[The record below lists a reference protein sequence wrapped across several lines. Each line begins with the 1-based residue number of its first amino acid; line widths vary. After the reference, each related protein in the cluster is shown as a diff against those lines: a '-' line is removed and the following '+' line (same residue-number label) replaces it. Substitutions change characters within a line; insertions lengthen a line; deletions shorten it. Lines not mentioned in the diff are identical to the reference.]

1 MIGYVLV
8 RLLPLQRTRQLVGAA
23 RGRAWRIR
31 AAALTCVVGASAL
44 VACDR
49 PSPARGAD
57 SAGATTGAGATG
69 NQSDAP
75 SESGWDSAAG
85 PFIVLPTVDGGLV
98 SGSLLRPEATEMTVG
113 DTAGVGRVMGDR
125 QVELFSR
132 SGSVGM
138 ARLTIEGAPRVDDGC
153 TAWPVA
159 RLAVTS
165 GATMPPWTAAFAANR
180 VTAVALDSI
189 EGLAGRDSALFAA
202 RLTRLASA
210 LKDDT
215 SATFRGLP
223 FVVLRAWRTQAG
235 RDGFVVATLVRRVN
249 QEDDP
254 REERLVLVVDTPSD
268 ADSTWR
274 VGWHERAAG
283 REEEL
288 VVAEPLLAFH
298 LTGRDDLHLLFGRDD
313 GVALGAAVLVRANG
327 AWRVQWES
335 AVAGC
340 N

>member
-1 MIGYVLV
+1 MIGHGFV
-8 RLLPLQRTRQLVGAA
+8 RLLAQGFAGVTPGCAVRV
-23 RGRAWRIR
+23 R
-31 AAALTCVVGASAL
+31 AAVLTCVLGAGAL
-44 VACDR
+44 SACDR
-49 PSPARGAD
+49 PSRTGGAD
-57 SAGATTGAGATG
+57 SVGATSGSGVSGGAT
-69 NQSDAP
+69 DTLA
-75 SESGWDSAAG
+75 ESGWDDAAG

-113 DTAGVGRVMGDR
+113 DTSGVGRVLGDR

-138 ARLTIEGAPRVDDGC
+138 ARLTIEAAPRVDDGC

-159 RLAVTS
+159 RLAAN
-165 GATMPPWTAAFAANR
+165 GTMPPWTAAFAAKR

-223 FVVLRAWRTQAG
+223 FVVLRAWRTKAG
-235 RDGFVVATLVRRVN
+235 PDGFVVATLVRRVN

-268 ADSTWR
+268 ADATWS

-298 LTGRDDLHLLFGRDD
+298 LAGRADLHLLFGRDD
-313 GVALGAAVLVRANG
+313 GVALGAAVLVRVNG